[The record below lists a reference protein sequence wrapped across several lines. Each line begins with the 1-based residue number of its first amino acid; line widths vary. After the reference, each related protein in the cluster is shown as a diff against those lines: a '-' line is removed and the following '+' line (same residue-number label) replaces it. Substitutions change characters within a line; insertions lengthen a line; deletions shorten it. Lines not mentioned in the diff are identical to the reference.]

1 MNKKTKQTPPTQEET
16 DNALLIERRK
26 EGNCHESHLQRH

>member
-1 MNKKTKQTPPTQEET
+1 MSKKTKQTPLTRDVA

-26 EGNCHESHLQRH
+26 EGNCHESHLQHH